1 MMSEPKPRFRIN
13 KRGYDRF
20 SVDDTLDRLTFERD
34 SLKQQLDTYGKQM
47 SEANEQLISIK
58 QRYQSLVS
66 ELGVREK
73 AADDIARL
81 ALKEANSVIASA
93 QNNADSIVR
102 EALSTARIVLVEIAR
117 ISKEAKGIKKEMH
130 NQLDA
135 LTKALD
141 NFVIPVIPAIHLV
154 SDTDS
159 DKDQDNAD

>member
-1 MMSEPKPRFRIN
+1 MAEPKPRFRIS

-20 SVDDTLDRLTFERD
+20 SVDDTLDRLTFERET
-34 SLKQQLDTYGKQM
+34 LKQQLETYNKQM
-47 SEANEQLISIK
+47 AEATLQLESIK
-58 QRYQSLVS
+58 SRYQNLLG
-66 ELGVREK
+66 ELSVREK

-117 ISKEAKGIKKEMH
+117 ISKEAKGIKKEMQD
-130 NQLDA
+130 QLTA

-141 NFVIPVIPAIHLV
+141 DFVIPVIPAISLV
-154 SDTDS
+154 EHKDTD
-159 DKDQDNAD
+159 QDSAD

>member
-1 MMSEPKPRFRIN
+1 MAEPKPRFRIN

-20 SVDDTLDRLTFERD
+20 SVDDTLDRLTFEHD
-34 SLKQQLDTYGKQM
+34 ALKQQIETYHRQM
-47 SEANEQLISIK
+47 AEANEQLASIK
-58 QRYQSLVS
+58 IRYQNLLS
-66 ELGVREK
+66 ELSVREK

-130 NQLDA
+130 EQVEA
-135 LTKALD
+135 LSTALD
-141 NFVIPVIPAIHLV
+141 NFVIPAVPAVNLV
-154 SDTDS
+154 SEKDN
-159 DKDQDNAD
+159 DQDNAD